1 MHWSLHPCLSLP
13 PGVVECLV
21 AHQKHHLV
29 TAGEPGTATVRRGV
43 VGVIATT
50 SSVESYMPPVHV

>member
-13 PGVVECLV
+13 PGVVECL
-21 AHQKHHLV
+21 A
-29 TAGEPGTATVRRGV
+29 ARV